1 MGVKQKQCYCDV
13 KV

>member
-1 MGVKQKQCYCDV
+1 MGVKQKQCYCEV